1 MRRFLRSSS
10 AALALALALSGSAQ
24 AGQLREAASPSRVS
38 LIESFQEWFRSLVP
52 HPGGL
57 GVLWEEEGG
66 IMDPDGRPTGSS
78 QEPGSDA
85 GGIMDPDG

>member
-1 MRRFLRSSS
+1 MRRFLRSGS

-24 AGQLREAASPSRVS
+24 AEQFREPASSRVS
-38 LIESFQEWFRSLVP
+38 MIENFQEWLRSLAP

-57 GVLWEEEGG
+57 GVLWEEEGS

-85 GGIMDPDG
+85 GSIMDPDG